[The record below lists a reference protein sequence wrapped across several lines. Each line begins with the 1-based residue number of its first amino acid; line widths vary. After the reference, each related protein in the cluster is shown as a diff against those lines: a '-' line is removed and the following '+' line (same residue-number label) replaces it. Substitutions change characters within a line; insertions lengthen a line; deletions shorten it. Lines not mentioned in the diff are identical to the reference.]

1 MQPYQEEYIANIK
14 EITALTARKI
24 PKGQSFE
31 AYYAAWQ
38 EDRIQVEQKT
48 ERNMELLR
56 TRLLPVLDHM
66 PEADS
71 ETLAELGEFAE
82 QLLNSR
88 EELDAGLFCRIHHAL
103 LSLAR
108 QKKDRG
114 GMIRELYWLGIGA
127 NNLCNRLVG
136 LADAVSESYYSQ
148 MRMYF
153 AEAAAY
159 LKYYDEI
166 TDSETRGYIVRSRA
180 NMALGKFKDVN
191 QRIRMLQHTLQIMQD
206 KGYQEKAPELPWD
219 AYIYATHQL
228 MAASISYSRE
238 ETMTAKD
245 VEVIMESV
253 YLVYQR
259 RIREAEQKKE
269 RPPVR
274 PLFSYAAISYYC
286 GLINLEE
293 LFKRMEELLDAADP
307 SDFSLDGMYGVI
319 SLPAFYCQYLQ
330 QYPEQLPQRKEYVEA
345 LYRKILQYVEDFPDG
360 EQNETLFLYLRQ
372 LSHTFVE
379 TEDSIS
385 YGEFLQKLQ
394 LRFVPDIF
402 VHSFTVGKAAVVLS
416 DIILKEEP
424 DFFDDIAMFRELE
437 DGEEKRRRILDYAME
452 CGMYHDI
459 GKINFMNLYC
469 RTARQWFEEE
479 YEEANLH
486 TLVGETCLAGRD
498 STRCYADAAK
508 GHHCWYDGTKGY
520 PESYKRLECQYRQM
534 IDVIG
539 LVDWI
544 DGVTETD
551 CLHKGV
557 KKTFDE
563 AVETA
568 ISLEGRRFSP
578 LLTARLRDK
587 NVAEKLRDAF
597 SEGRREAYRTL
608 YEGYVGKEA

>member
-31 AYYAAWQ
+31 AYYAACQ

-71 ETLAELGEFAE
+71 ETLAELGEFAG

-136 LADAVSESYYSQ
+136 LPDDVNEPYYSQ

-166 TDSETRGYIVRSRA
+166 TDSETKGYIVRSRA

-191 QRIRMLQHTLQIMQD
+191 QRIRMLKHTLQIMQD

-293 LFKRMEELLDAADP
+293 LFKRMEELLDAADT

-385 YGEFLQKLQ
+385 YGDFLQKLQ
-394 LRFVPDIF
+394 LRFVPDIY
-402 VHSFTVGKAAVVLS
+402 VHSFTVGKAAAAFC

-424 DFFDDIAMFRELE
+424 AFFDDIELFHGME
-437 DGEEKRRRILDYAME
+437 DEEEKRRHILNYAME

-479 YEEANLH
+479 YEEENLH

-508 GHHCWYDGTKGY
+508 GHHCWYDGTRGY

-587 NVAEKLRDAF
+587 NVAEKLREAF

>member
-14 EITALTARKI
+14 DITALTARKI

-31 AYYAAWQ
+31 AYYALCL
-38 EDRIQVEQKT
+38 EDRMQAERKAK
-48 ERNMELLR
+48 RNMEILR
-56 TRLLPVLDHM
+56 SRLFPALDYM
-66 PEADS
+66 PEADG
-71 ETLAELGEFAE
+71 EELAELGEFAG
-82 QLLNSR
+82 QLLNIR
-88 EELDAGLFCRIHHAL
+88 EDLDAGLFCRIHHAF

-108 QKKDRG
+108 QRRDRG
-114 GMIRELYWLGIGA
+114 GMIRELYWLGIGY

-136 LADAVSESYYSQ
+136 LPEAVSEPYYSQ

-166 TDSETRGYIVRSRA
+166 TDTETRGYIFRSRA
-180 NMALGKFKDVN
+180 NMALGKFKDVS
-191 QRIRMLQHTLQIMQD
+191 QRIRLLRHTLQIMQD
-206 KGYQEKAPELPWD
+206 KGYREKAPDLPWE
-219 AYIYATHQL
+219 AYVYATHQL

-269 RPPVR
+269 RPPIR

-286 GLINLEE
+286 GLIDLEE
-293 LFKRMEELLDAADP
+293 LFRRMEELLDAADT
-307 SDFSLDGMYGVI
+307 SDFSVDGMYGVI

-330 QYPEQLPQRKEYVEA
+330 QYPEQLPQRKEYVES
-345 LYRKILQYVEDFPDG
+345 LYRKILRYVEDFPDG
-360 EQNETLFLYLRQ
+360 EQNETLFFYLRQ

-394 LRFVPDIF
+394 LRFIPDIF
-402 VHSFTVGKAAVVLS
+402 VHSFTVGKAVALFS

-424 DFFDDIAMFRELE
+424 AFFDDIEMFREIQ
-437 DGEEKRRRILDYAME
+437 DWEEKRRRILDYAME

-479 YEEANLH
+479 YEEASLH
-486 TLVGETCLAGRD
+486 TLVGETCLAGRN
-498 STRCYADAAK
+498 STMCYAEAAK
-508 GHHCWYDGTKGY
+508 GHHRWYDGTRGY

-534 IDVIG
+534 VDIIG

-544 DGVTETD
+544 EGVTETN
-551 CLHKGV
+551 CLQKGV

-587 NVAEKLRDAF
+587 HVAEKLREAF
-597 SEGRREAYRTL
+597 REGRKEAYRTL
-608 YEGYVGKEA
+608 YEGYVEKKA

>member
-31 AYYAAWQ
+31 AYYAACL
-38 EDRIQVEQKT
+38 EDRGQVEQKAK
-48 ERNMELLR
+48 RNMEILR
-56 TRLLPVLDHM
+56 TKLFPVLDHM
-66 PEADS
+66 READ
-71 ETLAELGEFAE
+71 EEELAELGEFAG
-82 QLLNSR
+82 QLLNIR
-88 EELDAGLFCRIHHAL
+88 EDLDAGLFCRIHHAL

-136 LADAVSESYYSQ
+136 LAEVVSEPYYSQ

-166 TDSETRGYIVRSRA
+166 TDLETRGYIVRSLA

-293 LFKRMEELLDAADP
+293 LFRRMEELLDAADP
-307 SDFSLDGMYGVI
+307 SDFSLEGMYGVI

-330 QYPEQLPQRKEYVEA
+330 QYPEQLPKRKEYVEA

-379 TEDSIS
+379 TEDSVS

-402 VHSFTVGKAAVVLS
+402 VHSFTVGKAAVALS

-424 DFFDDIAMFRELE
+424 DFFDDIAMFREME
-437 DGEEKRRRILDYAME
+437 DGEEKRRRILGYAMD
-452 CGMYHDI
+452 CGIYHDI
-459 GKINFMNLYC
+459 GKINFLNLYC

-479 YEEANLH
+479 YEEASLH
-486 TLVGETCLAGRD
+486 TLVGETCLAARN
-498 STRCYADAAK
+498 STGCFADAAK
-508 GHHCWYDGTKGY
+508 GHHRWYDGTKGY

-534 IDVIG
+534 VDVIG

-544 DGVTETD
+544 DGVTETN
-551 CLHKGV
+551 CLHKGE

-587 NVAEKLRDAF
+587 NVAEKLREVF

>member
-31 AYYAAWQ
+31 AYYAACL
-38 EDRIQVEQKT
+38 EDRGQVEQKAK
-48 ERNMELLR
+48 RNMEILR
-56 TRLLPVLDHM
+56 TKLFPVLDHM
-66 PEADS
+66 READ
-71 ETLAELGEFAE
+71 EEELAELGEFAG
-82 QLLNSR
+82 QLLNIR
-88 EELDAGLFCRIHHAL
+88 EDLDAGLFCRIHHAL

-136 LADAVSESYYSQ
+136 LPDDVNEPYYSQ

-166 TDSETRGYIVRSRA
+166 TDPETRGYIVRSLA

-293 LFKRMEELLDAADP
+293 LFRRMEELLDAADS
-307 SDFSLDGMYGVI
+307 SDFSLEGMYGVI

-330 QYPEQLPQRKEYVEA
+330 QYPEQLPKRKEYVEA

-379 TEDSIS
+379 TEDSVS

-394 LRFVPDIF
+394 LRFIPDIF
-402 VHSFTVGKAAVVLS
+402 VHSFTVGKAAVALS

-424 DFFDDIAMFRELE
+424 DFFDDIAMFREME
-437 DGEEKRRRILDYAME
+437 DGEEKRRRILGYAMD
-452 CGMYHDI
+452 CGIYHDI
-459 GKINFMNLYC
+459 GKINFLNLYC

-479 YEEANLH
+479 YEEVSLH
-486 TLVGETCLAGRD
+486 TLVGETCLAARN
-498 STRCYADAAK
+498 STGCFADAAK
-508 GHHCWYDGTKGY
+508 GHHRWYDGTKGY

-534 IDVIG
+534 VDVIG

-544 DGVTETD
+544 DGVTETN
-551 CLHKGV
+551 CLHKGE

-587 NVAEKLRDAF
+587 NVAEKLREAF